1 MGVTA
6 YGGKLKEMVRKA
18 SFTGVPRVECEFL
31 LGVTAYRGKL
41 KEMVRKASFTG
52 VPTLLPL
59 L

>member
-6 YGGKLKEMVRKA
+6 YRGKLKEMVRKA